1 MYAESMTSQHIRFPR
16 TTADQR
22 KFLFE
27 TWEASQDVTAS
38 CRRAHVARGTFYY
51 WQPRF
56 ETGGYAAL
64 EQCQSHAAK
73 EPAHTAQ
80 DIEQRV
86 IDLRRQNPKWGKRR
100 IADELSKANHWV
112 PLISPNTVK
121 RIGCVSFEL
130 KVWLLSGKVCLPK
143 PLQERNHDFQ
153 LTSDYTR
160 YSC

>member
-1 MYAESMTSQHIRFPR
+1 MSKQHIHFPR

-27 TWEASQDVTAS
+27 TWEASQDVTAA

-73 EPAHTAQ
+73 EPVRTAP

-100 IADELSKANHWV
+100 IADELAKANRWE

-121 RIGCVSFEL
+121 RILIDAGL
-130 KVWLLSGKVCLPK
+130 WTPLLATAKKGGSIPSVVRRMNRVK
-143 PLQERNHDFQ
+143 R
-153 LTSDYTR
+153 SM
-160 YSC
+160 

>member
-1 MYAESMTSQHIRFPR
+1 MTPQPIYFPR

-27 TWEASQDVTAS
+27 TWEASHDVTAS

-56 ETGGYAAL
+56 ETDGYTAL

-73 EPAHTAQ
+73 DPARTAP

-86 IDLRRQNPKWGKRR
+86 INLRRQNPKWGKQR
-100 IADELSKANHWV
+100 IADELAKANRWE
-112 PLISPNTVK
+112 PLITPNTVK
-121 RIGCVSFEL
+121 RILIDAGL
-130 KVWLLSGKVCLPK
+130 WTPLLATAKKGEPTPSVAR
-143 PLQERNHDFQ
+143 QTNRARR
-153 LTSDYTR
+153 SM
-160 YSC
+160 

>member
-1 MYAESMTSQHIRFPR
+1 MAEGVYAESMTSQHIRFPR

-121 RIGCVSFEL
+121 RILVDVGL
-130 KVWLLSGKVCLPK
+130 WP
-143 PLQERNHDFQ
+143 PLQAMAQKGGR
-153 LTSDYTR
+153 TSSAARRTNLAR
-160 YSC
+160 RSM

>member
-1 MYAESMTSQHIRFPR
+1 MLDMSKKHIHFPG

-22 KFLFE
+22 KLLFE
-27 TWEASQDVTAS
+27 TWEAKEDVTAA

-56 ETGGYAAL
+56 ESGGYAAL

-73 EPAHTAQ
+73 EPARTAS

-100 IADELSKANHWV
+100 IADELAKANRWE

-121 RIGCVSFEL
+121 RILIDAGL
-130 KVWLLSGKVCLPK
+130 WM
-143 PLQERNHDFQ
+143 PLQASAKKKGRVPSAARRTNRARP
-153 LTSDYTR
+153 SM
-160 YSC
+160 

>member
-1 MYAESMTSQHIRFPR
+1 MSQQHIYFPR

-22 KFLFE
+22 QLLFE
-27 TWEASQDVTAS
+27 TWEASHNVTAS

-73 EPAHTAQ
+73 EPARTAP

-86 IDLRRQNPKWGKRR
+86 IDLRRQNPPWGKRR
-100 IADELSKANHWV
+100 IADELAKANRWEPV
-112 PLISPNTVK
+112 ISPNTVK
-121 RIGCVSFEL
+121 RI
-130 KVWLLSGKVCLPK
+130 LLDAGLWTPLPATAK
-143 PLQERNHDFQ
+143 KRGFRPAIARRTNRARR
-153 LTSDYTR
+153 SM
-160 YSC
+160 

>member
-1 MYAESMTSQHIRFPR
+1 MTTQHIHFPR

-27 TWEASQDVTAS
+27 TWEASHDVTVS

-64 EQCQSHAAK
+64 EHCQSHAAK
-73 EPAHTAQ
+73 EPARTEP

-86 IDLRRQNPKWGKRR
+86 IDLRRQNPRWGKRR
-100 IADELSKANHWV
+100 IADELAKANRWE
-112 PLISPNTVK
+112 PLLSPNTVK
-121 RIGCVSFEL
+121 RILIDAGL
-130 KVWLLSGKVCLPK
+130 WTPLLATAKKGG
-143 PLQERNHDFQ
+143 R
-153 LTSDYTR
+153 TR
-160 YSC
+160 SVARRTNPARRSM